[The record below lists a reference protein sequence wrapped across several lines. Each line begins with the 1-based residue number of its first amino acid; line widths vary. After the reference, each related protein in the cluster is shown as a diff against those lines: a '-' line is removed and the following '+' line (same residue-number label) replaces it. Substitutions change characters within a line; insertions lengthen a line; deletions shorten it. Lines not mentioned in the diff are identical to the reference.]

1 MRRRLAAFLIVPAL
15 ALTACGGG
23 ESKEPTDGKSSS
35 ASPDK
40 PAKQPEAPKPVES
53 ADPMPTVKGE
63 VGKQPEVTIPKG
75 DPSGKFVVNTLKE
88 GDGAEVKKGDQVITG
103 YEAKIW
109 KGGKALGGSYGEKAA
124 PPQIISAGSPTVIP
138 AFSQAVLGKKL
149 GSRLLVV
156 APPAAAFGAQGQPQ
170 MGVGPTDNLVFVL
183 DLQKVMP
190 KMAEGKQKDT
200 AADQPKIVA
209 DKPEPATITIP
220 KNDPPKKLV
229 SETLIEGD
237 GPEVKNGQTVYM
249 HYSGAAWELNKG
261 KPKAELFDSS
271 WKRGEPFNTAIGAGQ
286 VIEGWD
292 KGLVGKKVGS
302 RVMLIVPAAQAYKD
316 QARGEALPANSTL
329 VFVVDI
335 LAAM

>member
-1 MRRRLAAFLIVPAL
+1 MRRRLAALLIVPAL

-23 ESKEPTDGKSSS
+23 ESKEPTDAKS
-35 ASPDK
+35 ASSTPDK
-40 PAKQPEAPKPVES
+40 PADQPEAPKPVDS

-63 VGKQPEVTIPKG
+63 AGKQPEVTIPKG
-75 DPSGKFVVNTLKE
+75 EPSGKFVVNTVKA
-88 GDGAEVKKGDQVITG
+88 GDGAEVKKGDLVVAG
-103 YEAKIW
+103 YEAKVW
-109 KGGKALGGSYGEKAA
+109 KGSKSLGGSYGEKGA
-124 PPQIISAGSPTVIP
+124 PQVISAGSPSVIP

-190 KMAEGKQKDT
+190 KKAEGEQKDT
-200 AADQPKIVA
+200 AADQPKIEA
-209 DKPEPATITIP
+209 DKEEPATIAIP

-237 GPEVKNGQTVYM
+237 GPAVKKGQTVYM
-249 HYSGAAWELNKG
+249 QYSGAAWELNKG

-271 WKRGEPFNTAIGAGQ
+271 WKTGSPFVTPIGEGR
-286 VIEGWD
+286 VIKGWD
-292 KGLVGKKVGS
+292 EGLVGKKAGS
-302 RVMLIVPAAQAYKD
+302 RVMLVIPPEMAYGKE
-316 QARGEALPANSTL
+316 AKGETLPANSTL

-335 LAAM
+335 LSAV